1 MYIQSLLTNLLLKDN
16 MDLHRDNGLFI
27 LLKISKQQADRIR
40 KKRISIFKNID
51 FEIEIVTYLT
61 KADFLYVTFNLENN
75 THRSY
80 IKPNGKLI
88 YILMCHKIIHHIKKQ
103 LTKMISENN

>member
-1 MYIQSLLTNLLLKDN
+1 

-40 KKRISIFKNID
+40 KKRISIFNNID

-61 KADFLYVTFNLENN
+61 KVDFLYVTFNLENN
-75 THRSY
+75 THRPY
-80 IKPNGKLI
+80 KN
-88 YILMCHKIIHHIKKQ
+88 Q
-103 LTKMISENN
+103 MIN